1 MQWYAYFAPHSH
13 EQHLDLL
20 AECQLSGLAEIDRLG
35 STVDGRDLHR
45 LTVGHGPLN
54 FWVIGRQ
61 HPGESMASWWMEGFL
76 DRLLDYNDAIA
87 KTPARESDLS
97 YRPPHESRWS
107 DSRSSSLQRCGGP
120 T

>member
-1 MQWYAYFAPHSH
+1 MV
-13 EQHLDLL
+13 
-20 AECQLSGLAEIDRLG
+20 EINRG
-35 STVDGRDLHR
+35 DLHR

-87 KTPARESDLS
+87 RRLREKATFHIV
-97 YRPPHESRWS
+97 PHMNPDGAIRGH
-107 DSRSSSLQRCGGP
+107 LRCNAAGP